1 MRHAQKNTSS
11 VKTDDFDL
19 ELTSKGIEDV
29 HTMSKQLVKLDVKPD
44 LIVASP
50 AQRTAKTAQIVA
62 QHLNYSKTIMYNEVL
77 YQAFLNELLE
87 TISYTF
93 DIVDE
98 LFIVGHNPS
107 LATLAYSLV
116 NFKEEFTPCTVLK
129 IEFNCNS
136 WIDIDK
142 SNARLVWVE
151 HID

>member
-1 MRHAQKNTSS
+1 MRHPQKDTSI

-19 ELTSKGIEDV
+19 QLSNEGIEDA
-29 HTMSKQLVKLDVKPD
+29 HTMAKRLLNLQVHPD

-50 AQRTAKTAQIVA
+50 ALRTAKTAQIVA
-62 QHLNYSKTIMYNEVL
+62 KELAYEKTIMYNEVL

-116 NFKEEFTPCTVLK
+116 NFKEEFKPCMVLK
-129 IEFNCNS
+129 IEFDCHS

-142 SNARLVWVE
+142 ENARLVWVE
-151 HID
+151 SI